1 MPAAPAYEIVVGVVS
16 FLLTVMVLLY
26 LIGDNPA
33 FRVAVYVFVGV
44 AAGYAGAVAW
54 HQVLKPHLI
63 TPLLNGN
70 WGDRVLAVIPLV
82 LGVMLLMKLSQRTA
96 RLGNPA
102 IAFLVGAGAAVA
114 IGGAV
119 LGTLFPQTEA
129 AINVFDLSG
138 VGAGAAWWER
148 LFTGLFM
155 LVGTLAT
162 LVYFH
167 FGAKSTPGG
176 PQRSKLVEA
185 LAWIGQGFIAITFGV
200 LFAGVFAAALTAL
213 IERVNFLLA
222 FVEFIF
228 KR

>member
-16 FLLTVMVLLY
+16 FLLTVMILLY
-26 LIGDNPA
+26 LIGDTPA

-54 HQVLKPHLI
+54 HQVLKPQLI
-63 TPLLNGN
+63 TPLLNGS

-102 IAFLVGAGAAVA
+102 IAFLVGVGAAVA

-138 VGAGAAWWER
+138 AGDAWGER
-148 LFTGLFM
+148 LFAGLFM

-162 LVYFH
+162 LFYFH
-167 FGAKSTPGG
+167 FGAKPTPGG

-213 IERVNFLLA
+213 IERINFLID
-222 FVEFIF
+222 FVKSIF
-228 KR
+228 GL